1 MAGKIITISSVK
13 GGVGK
18 TTMTLNLAGIYC
30 ELNKRVLIIDLDLYS
45 GGIAASLNVKNKK
58 DIYTMIDSMAN
69 NRFTELKKYVTTYN
83 KNIDVLACPK
93 DPRMGAKVSG
103 RYISVIFDL
112 AKKEYDVV
120 LVDTY
125 HILDEINLT
134 ALDYSYM
141 TLFIITND
149 IVDLKNMKSLISIF
163 KDTDKKNY
171 LVLLNNSRDIGKD
184 YLSLYDIRTIIKNNI
199 DYTLSKNHY
208 SKNGISH
215 RYLEGKNIVLLFEKT
230 STRTRCAFEVAG
242 LDLGMGVTYLD
253 PGSSQMGKKESIADT
268 AKVLGRM
275 YDGIEYRGFSQKIVE
290 ELANNAGVPVWN
302 GLTTEYH
309 PTQMLADVLTVEE
322 NFGHLDGIK
331 LVFMGDARNNVANSL
346 MVVCAKM
353 GMHFVACAPRHL
365 WPEEELINRCKVIAN
380 ETGAVLEFEED
391 VMTATKDADVIYT
404 DVWVSM
410 GEDASVWE
418 ERIKL
423 LSPYQVN
430 KMVMENANSNAIFLH
445 CLPSFHD
452 LNTTIG
458 KEIFEKYG
466 LKEMEVTDE
475 VFSSSQSKVFDE
487 AENRLHTIKAVV
499 CATMKK

>member
-69 NRFTELKKYVTTYN
+69 NRFTELKKYVTSYN

-103 RYISVIFDL
+103 RYIPVIFDL

-171 LVLLNNSRDIGKD
+171 LILLNNSRDIGKD

-199 DYTLSKNHY
+199 DYTLSKNY
-208 SKNGISH
+208 YI
-215 RYLEGKNIVLLFEKT
+215 KNIDKYTISGEILTLNNSINLFHSKDINNMKKM
-230 STRTRCAFEVAG
+230 A
-242 LDLGMGVTYLD
+242 LDLID
-253 PGSSQMGKKESIADT
+253 DS
-268 AKVLGRM
+268 
-275 YDGIEYRGFSQKIVE
+275 
-290 ELANNAGVPVWN
+290 
-302 GLTTEYH
+302 H
-309 PTQMLADVLTVEE
+309 
-322 NFGHLDGIK
+322 
-331 LVFMGDARNNVANSL
+331 
-346 MVVCAKM
+346 
-353 GMHFVACAPRHL
+353 
-365 WPEEELINRCKVIAN
+365 
-380 ETGAVLEFEED
+380 
-391 VMTATKDADVIYT
+391 
-404 DVWVSM
+404 
-410 GEDASVWE
+410 
-418 ERIKL
+418 
-423 LSPYQVN
+423 
-430 KMVMENANSNAIFLH
+430 
-445 CLPSFHD
+445 
-452 LNTTIG
+452 G
-458 KEIFEKYG
+458 KE
-466 LKEMEVTDE
+466 
-475 VFSSSQSKVFDE
+475 
-487 AENRLHTIKAVV
+487 A
-499 CATMKK
+499 KK

>member
-1 MAGKIITISSVK
+1 MAGKIVTISSVK

-45 GGIAASLNVKNKK
+45 GGIAASLNVKNTK

-103 RYISVIFDL
+103 RYIPLIFDL

-171 LVLLNNSRDIGKD
+171 LILLNNSRDIGKD

-199 DYTLSKNHY
+199 DYTLSKNY
-208 SKNGISH
+208 YI
-215 RYLEGKNIVLLFEKT
+215 KNIDKYTISGEILTLNNSINLFHSKDINNMKKM
-230 STRTRCAFEVAG
+230 A
-242 LDLGMGVTYLD
+242 LDLID
-253 PGSSQMGKKESIADT
+253 DS
-268 AKVLGRM
+268 
-275 YDGIEYRGFSQKIVE
+275 
-290 ELANNAGVPVWN
+290 
-302 GLTTEYH
+302 H
-309 PTQMLADVLTVEE
+309 
-322 NFGHLDGIK
+322 
-331 LVFMGDARNNVANSL
+331 
-346 MVVCAKM
+346 
-353 GMHFVACAPRHL
+353 
-365 WPEEELINRCKVIAN
+365 
-380 ETGAVLEFEED
+380 
-391 VMTATKDADVIYT
+391 
-404 DVWVSM
+404 
-410 GEDASVWE
+410 
-418 ERIKL
+418 
-423 LSPYQVN
+423 
-430 KMVMENANSNAIFLH
+430 
-445 CLPSFHD
+445 
-452 LNTTIG
+452 G
-458 KEIFEKYG
+458 KE
-466 LKEMEVTDE
+466 
-475 VFSSSQSKVFDE
+475 
-487 AENRLHTIKAVV
+487 A
-499 CATMKK
+499 KK

>member
-103 RYISVIFDL
+103 RYIPVIFDL

-171 LVLLNNSRDIGKD
+171 LILLNNSSDIGKD

-199 DYTLSKNHY
+199 DYTLSKNY
-208 SKNGISH
+208 YI
-215 RYLEGKNIVLLFEKT
+215 KNIDKYTISGEILTLNNSINLFHSKDINNMKKM
-230 STRTRCAFEVAG
+230 A
-242 LDLGMGVTYLD
+242 LDLID
-253 PGSSQMGKKESIADT
+253 DS
-268 AKVLGRM
+268 
-275 YDGIEYRGFSQKIVE
+275 
-290 ELANNAGVPVWN
+290 
-302 GLTTEYH
+302 H
-309 PTQMLADVLTVEE
+309 
-322 NFGHLDGIK
+322 
-331 LVFMGDARNNVANSL
+331 
-346 MVVCAKM
+346 
-353 GMHFVACAPRHL
+353 
-365 WPEEELINRCKVIAN
+365 
-380 ETGAVLEFEED
+380 
-391 VMTATKDADVIYT
+391 
-404 DVWVSM
+404 
-410 GEDASVWE
+410 
-418 ERIKL
+418 
-423 LSPYQVN
+423 
-430 KMVMENANSNAIFLH
+430 
-445 CLPSFHD
+445 
-452 LNTTIG
+452 G
-458 KEIFEKYG
+458 KE
-466 LKEMEVTDE
+466 
-475 VFSSSQSKVFDE
+475 
-487 AENRLHTIKAVV
+487 A
-499 CATMKK
+499 KK

>member
-103 RYISVIFDL
+103 RYIPVIFDL

-149 IVDLKNMKSLISIF
+149 IIDLKNMKSLISIF

-171 LVLLNNSRDIGKD
+171 LILLNNSRDIGKD

-199 DYTLSKNHY
+199 DYTLSKNY
-208 SKNGISH
+208 YI
-215 RYLEGKNIVLLFEKT
+215 KNIDKYTISGEILTLNNSINLFHSKDINNMKKM
-230 STRTRCAFEVAG
+230 A
-242 LDLGMGVTYLD
+242 LDLID
-253 PGSSQMGKKESIADT
+253 DS
-268 AKVLGRM
+268 
-275 YDGIEYRGFSQKIVE
+275 
-290 ELANNAGVPVWN
+290 
-302 GLTTEYH
+302 H
-309 PTQMLADVLTVEE
+309 
-322 NFGHLDGIK
+322 
-331 LVFMGDARNNVANSL
+331 
-346 MVVCAKM
+346 
-353 GMHFVACAPRHL
+353 
-365 WPEEELINRCKVIAN
+365 
-380 ETGAVLEFEED
+380 
-391 VMTATKDADVIYT
+391 
-404 DVWVSM
+404 
-410 GEDASVWE
+410 
-418 ERIKL
+418 
-423 LSPYQVN
+423 
-430 KMVMENANSNAIFLH
+430 
-445 CLPSFHD
+445 
-452 LNTTIG
+452 G
-458 KEIFEKYG
+458 KE
-466 LKEMEVTDE
+466 
-475 VFSSSQSKVFDE
+475 
-487 AENRLHTIKAVV
+487 A
-499 CATMKK
+499 KK

>member
-103 RYISVIFDL
+103 RYIPVIFDL

-171 LVLLNNSRDIGKD
+171 LILLNNSRDIGKD

-199 DYTLSKNHY
+199 DYTLSKNY
-208 SKNGISH
+208 YI
-215 RYLEGKNIVLLFEKT
+215 KNIDK
-230 STRTRCAFEVAG
+230 
-242 LDLGMGVTYLD
+242 
-253 PGSSQMGKKESIADT
+253 
-268 AKVLGRM
+268 
-275 YDGIEYRGFSQKIVE
+275 
-290 ELANNAGVPVWN
+290 
-302 GLTTEYH
+302 
-309 PTQMLADVLTVEE
+309 
-322 NFGHLDGIK
+322 
-331 LVFMGDARNNVANSL
+331 
-346 MVVCAKM
+346 
-353 GMHFVACAPRHL
+353 
-365 WPEEELINRCKVIAN
+365 
-380 ETGAVLEFEED
+380 
-391 VMTATKDADVIYT
+391 
-404 DVWVSM
+404 
-410 GEDASVWE
+410 
-418 ERIKL
+418 
-423 LSPYQVN
+423 YQ
-430 KMVMENANSNAIFLH
+430 
-445 CLPSFHD
+445 
-452 LNTTIG
+452 
-458 KEIFEKYG
+458 EKY
-466 LKEMEVTDE
+466 
-475 VFSSSQSKVFDE
+475 
-487 AENRLHTIKAVV
+487 
-499 CATMKK
+499 